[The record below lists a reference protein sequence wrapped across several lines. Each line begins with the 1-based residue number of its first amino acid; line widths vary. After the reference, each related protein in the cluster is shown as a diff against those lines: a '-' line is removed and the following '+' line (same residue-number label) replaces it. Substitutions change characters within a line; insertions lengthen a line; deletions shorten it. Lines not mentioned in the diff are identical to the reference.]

1 MPGPGERDWTVSI
14 WFSLGKEAIDKL
26 TSTTWLLAAAI
37 LSGFPLSLIISSVFW
52 LPTSKSPLW
61 ATLIQ
66 LHASKGRS
74 KGFFK
79 RQCMGV
85 LRDKAKADELKR
97 GMLWA
102 GLGETAPYSCLS
114 VFTIAM
120 VLLFCFESIFEE
132 YHILI
137 WLHHNSMSCHRL
149 TSGSVHQFYISTNWS
164 SSWFWRLIYSN
175 IM

>member
-1 MPGPGERDWTVSI
+1 MPGPGKRDWKVSI

-26 TSTTWLLAAAI
+26 TSTTWPLAAAI
-37 LSGFPLSLIISSVFW
+37 LSGFPLSPILSSVFW

-74 KGFFK
+74 KGFFLK
-79 RQCMGV
+79 DNAWVCSVIKPRLTSLKGECYELDSEKLLPIPVWLFLLLLWCCCFV
-85 LRDKAKADELKR
+85 LK
-97 GMLWA
+97 G
-102 GLGETAPYSCLS
+102 
-114 VFTIAM
+114 
-120 VLLFCFESIFEE
+120 IFE

-137 WLHHNSMSCHRL
+137 WLLYRL
-149 TSGSVHQFYISTNWS
+149 KSGSVNQFYMSTKWFS
-164 SSWFWRLIYSN
+164 PWFWRLNYSN